1 MKRLTAIEENG
12 NAFYPYCFRE
22 DTCFGAGESEKCTE
36 CDFAKKVCET
46 LAAYENTGLTPEEV
60 EKVRYLGTAVDLMK
74 DVFGGKLR
82 VNHVISGFVKF
93 YRAQVGGRAADAVL
107 LINEEV
113 EEYLILKEKNKA
125 AVPYVK
131 VNEEEVKIGPIKFGK
146 GTKVYRCPN
155 CKRLIIYGDR
165 YCRDCGHKL
174 RWEGEHERNREN
186 SGRGQQAD

>member
-22 DTCFGAGESEKCTE
+22 DTCFGAGESEKCLE

-60 EKVRYLGTAVDLMK
+60 EKVKDLVPVVDAMR
-74 DVFGGKLR
+74 DIFGENLTVNR
-82 VNHVISGFVKF
+82 VIDAFVKF
-93 YRAQVGGRAADAVL
+93 YLAEDGGKVSSAVL
-107 LINEEV
+107 LTNEEV
-113 EEYLILKEKNKA
+113 ENYRMLKELNTEKA
-125 AVPYVK
+125 PSVK
-131 VNEEEVKIGPIKFGK
+131 INNEAVKIGAIKFGK

>member
-60 EKVRYLGTAVDLMK
+60 EKVRYLGTAVDLMQ

-93 YRAQVGGRAADAVL
+93 YRAQVGGR
-107 LINEEV
+107 
-113 EEYLILKEKNKA
+113 A

>member
-1 MKRLTAIEENG
+1 MKRLTAISDVGE
-12 NAFYPYCFRE
+12 AYYPYCYRA
-22 DTCFGAGESEKCTE
+22 DTCDGGGTTEKCRDCE
-36 CDFAKKVCET
+36 FEQQICET

-60 EKVRYLGTAVDLMK
+60 EKVRYLGPAVDLMQ

-93 YRAQVGGRAADAVL
+93 YRAQVGERAEDAIL

-113 EEYLILKEKNKA
+113 EEYMILKEKDKA

-131 VNEEEVKIGPIKFGK
+131 VNEEEMKIGQIKFGK

-165 YCRDCGHKL
+165 FCRDCGKRL
-174 RWEGEHERNREN
+174 KWEE
-186 SGRGQQAD
+186 QDV

>member
-22 DTCFGAGESEKCTE
+22 DTCFGAGESEKCLE

-60 EKVRYLGTAVDLMK
+60 EKVKDLVPVVDAMR
-74 DVFGGKLR
+74 DIFGENLTVNR
-82 VNHVISGFVKF
+82 VIDAFVKF
-93 YRAQVGGRAADAVL
+93 YLAEDGGKVSSAVL
-107 LINEEV
+107 LTNEEV
-113 EEYLILKEKNKA
+113 ENYRMLKELNTEKA
-125 AVPYVK
+125 PSVK
-131 VNEEEVKIGPIKFGK
+131 INNEAVKIGAIKFGK

-165 YCRDCGHKL
+165 YCRDCGQKF
-174 RWEGEHERNREN
+174 RWE
-186 SGRGQQAD
+186 D